1 MPRRRK
7 AQSGSSF
14 QATLAV
20 ANSEG
25 YLGNARVVENLVR
38 DFVANSLEAT
48 SPDSIVVDSERLA
61 LIFSGSEASFTPIP
75 EWNTHEALGMKC
87 CERRDLPFM
96 SFAEILRMTFLGY
109 AEEARGIM
117 IDHAKDP
124 EEAWGWKIDQIIE
137 HCTSLML
144 GTIDKVFPQEPNAH
158 RQSQSESSFQ
168 EALAVANSEG
178 YLGNAKVV
186 EDLVRGF
193 VANCVEATGPETIY
207 ADCDRLALIFS
218 GNEPG
223 FTPIPEWNTREA
235 LGMKCCERHDLDP
248 NQSFVDILRATFAT
262 YAVDARDILIEH
274 AKDPEEDWGWK
285 IDGIIEHCTSL
296 MIGTIDTLYPQD
308 PDEPPIELAGAQ
320 PHLDASKHQG
330 GLEET
335 ENSPSVIYECSS
347 PEEIR
352 GEYVDGMA
360 EMLGD
365 DILSSD
371 FDPTI
376 ESWPGVNPI
385 PLPPEIDVRLMA
397 ERQEERAEDPGY
409 HWADDRYFTDAL
421 TAWYRRRDR
430 GLRFITIDMQ
440 ALERV
445 AFNGGGPAYKLMEA
459 MCSVKQY
466 EGWEGCKGAPRVL
479 FAALLRMAEMS
490 GTTDRIAKTRR
501 TNKDEPEGA

>member
-7 AQSGSSF
+7 AQTGSSF
-14 QATLAV
+14 QAALAV

-25 YLGNARVVENLVR
+25 YLGNAKVVENLVR

-61 LIFSGSEASFTPIP
+61 LIFSGSEPSFTPIP

-96 SFAEILRMTFLGY
+96 SFADILRVTFLGY
-109 AEEARGIM
+109 AAEARGIM
-117 IDHAKDP
+117 VDHAKDP
-124 EEAWGWKIDQIIE
+124 EEAWGWKIDHIIE
-137 HCTSLML
+137 HCTALML
-144 GTIDKVFPQEPNAH
+144 
-158 RQSQSESSFQ
+158 
-168 EALAVANSEG
+168 
-178 YLGNAKVV
+178 
-186 EDLVRGF
+186 
-193 VANCVEATGPETIY
+193 
-207 ADCDRLALIFS
+207 
-218 GNEPG
+218 
-223 FTPIPEWNTREA
+223 
-235 LGMKCCERHDLDP
+235 
-248 NQSFVDILRATFAT
+248 
-262 YAVDARDILIEH
+262 
-274 AKDPEEDWGWK
+274 
-285 IDGIIEHCTSL
+285 
-296 MIGTIDTLYPQD
+296 GTIDTLYPQK
-308 PDEPPIELAGAQ
+308 PDEPSIEISGA
-320 PHLDASKHQG
+320 PVNLEASKHQD

-335 ENSPSVIYECSS
+335 ENSPSIIYECSS

-371 FDPTI
+371 YDPAI

-385 PLPPEIDVRLMA
+385 PLPPDLEASLVEKRH
-397 ERQEERAEDPGY
+397 EKRAEDPGY

-421 TAWYRRRDR
+421 NAWYRRRDQ
-430 GLRFITIDMQ
+430 GLRFMTIDMQ

-479 FAALLRMAEMS
+479 FAALLRIAEMS

-501 TNKDEPEGA
+501 TTKDEPEGA